1 MAIPDSNLNL
11 CLVGGVSTGKS
22 TSLNA
27 IFLKDLSECKIKRTT
42 MVPTIYVE
50 SAAVFPPEHYTDIY
64 KKVAET
70 NAALIAKSESGS
82 ANKADYAELVF
93 QVGKLDIAIAGC
105 LVNVYD
111 IPGLNDARTKTVY
124 MDYLT
129 AKFVKFNV
137 VVLFVDIMSGLN
149 TSDEMDIV
157 RFLAKNTA
165 LHHAAGRD
173 VYTLVVVNKAD
184 DMQLGADGALSLT
197 GELADMFAQVERTVR
212 AEFKAVP
219 DHVIGIIPLC
229 ALDAYLYRMVRKHG
243 RDFTLSP
250 QQVLKI
256 GVNEQGKKFSKLSP
270 ATQLKKVQDILED
283 KKFIEDMIQLS
294 GFRELEKTLQHFLET
309 KFTKMSTEN
318 LLMQLKDAGPALDK
332 ALAAGHYPWLLQY
345 HKKETTASL
354 KSGEMAA
361 DYLHIQYYKDETTK
375 NQKALAEAE
384 LADSFVQAHLAVYK
398 ELQKFN
404 KAKAV
409 ECTLALFEKLR
420 GVNTEQF
427 LKFQRQLLTAP
438 RNDVNMVNLCKLLK
452 IYEDFREYVGEYNN
466 KTWIL
471 NEPDTQLRVEYKYPF
486 YIVEPAF
493 EAALGSDFSNLEFLE
508 KLGCLDL
515 DHANRFIASWFEAKG
530 SLQVMCNNGNPN
542 DPNKNV
548 DAAKMDAFVRTLQR
562 WNPPLEALGVDMEE
576 FMRGVVF
583 KVNSAKISARY
594 SQPYWDAFTEEEY
607 IRRMIYTTAGE
618 IPVRLQLETFPK
630 QMISGTVEMMALIKK
645 DYRDDPRFAL
655 DFMYLKYC

>member
-50 SAAVFPPEHYTDIY
+50 SAADFPPEHYAAIY
-64 KKVAET
+64 AKVAET

-82 ANKADYAELVF
+82 AAIADYAELVF
-93 QVGKLDIAIAGC
+93 QVGKLDIDIAGC

-111 IPGLNDARTKTVY
+111 IPGLNDARTKNVY

-197 GELADMFAQVERTVR
+197 GELADMFAQVERTVC
-212 AEFKAVP
+212 AEFSAVP

-256 GVNEQGKKFSKLSP
+256 GVNEQGKKFSKLTP

-318 LLMQLKDAGPALDK
+318 LLMQLK
-332 ALAAGHYPWLLQY
+332 
-345 HKKETTASL
+345 E
-354 KSGEMAA
+354 EMAA
-361 DYLHIQYYKDETTK
+361 LD
-375 NQKALAEAE
+375 AE
-384 LADSFVQAHLAVYK
+384 LAAEMFPWDEKMFPWDETKSGAVRVK
-398 ELQKFN
+398 KILQVYADLEKVD
-404 KAKAV
+404 KATADA
-409 ECTLALFEKLR
+409 CTVALYEKLR
-420 GVNTEQF
+420 SANFDQF
-427 LKFQRQLLTAP
+427 MKFQRMFFPIPKAYSDQYPLHLFYGPHGQVGCYSYYGPCGRRTATPENLALLL
-438 RNDVNMVNLCKLLK
+438 NKYDN
-452 IYEDFREYVGEYNN
+452 FREYAHMMFPE
-466 KTWIL
+466 KIL
-471 NEPDTQLRVEYKYPF
+471 DGMLHEDTYPF
-486 YIVEPAF
+486 EIVEAAF
-493 EAALGSDFSNLEFLE
+493 ETVLDSDLSNLDFLE
-508 KLGCLDL
+508 KIGCMNVERV
-515 DHANRFIASWFEAKG
+515 NRFIKSIVREHAPSM
-530 SLQVMCNNGNPN
+530 QVP
-542 DPNKNV
+542 
-548 DAAKMDAFVRTLQR
+548 
-562 WNPPLEALGVDMEE
+562 LGVDNFSSKLATTLQFWAPTLESIGVDMPAL
-576 FMRGVVF
+576 MREIIINFIRATYHMGG
-583 KVNSAKISARY
+583 
-594 SQPYWDAFTEEEY
+594 DDEHY
-607 IRRMIYTTAGE
+607 IRLMLYNKARE
-618 IPVRLQLETFPK
+618 IPVRLLLESLHNKSPTYETAVA
-630 QMISGTVEMMALIKK
+630 GLKK
-645 DYRDDPRFAL
+645 DYSTDPRFAL
-655 DFMYLKYC
+655 DFMYLEYC

>member
-1 MAIPDSNLNL
+1 MNPPDRNLNL

-27 IFLKDLSECKIKRTT
+27 LFLKDLSECKIKRTT
-42 MVPTIYVE
+42 MVPTVYVE
-50 SAAVFPPEHYTDIY
+50 SAADFPPLHYAAIY
-64 KKVAET
+64 RKVAET
-70 NAALIAKSESGS
+70 NTALIAKSESGS
-82 ANKADYAELVF
+82 VDKADYAELVF
-93 QVGKLDIAIAGC
+93 QVGKLDLDIAGC

-111 IPGLNDARTKTVY
+111 IPGLNDARTKTIY

-129 AKFVKFNV
+129 AKFIKFNV

-173 VYTLVVVNKAD
+173 IYTLVVVNKAD
-184 DMQLGADGALSLT
+184 DMQLGDDGALSLT

-212 AEFKAVP
+212 AEFNTVP

-243 RDFTLSP
+243 RDFTLSD

-256 GVNEQGKKFSKLSP
+256 GINEQGKKFSKLAT
-270 ATQLKKVQDILED
+270 ATQLKKVREILED

-294 GFRELEKTLQHFLET
+294 GFRELEQTLQHFLET
-309 KFTKMSTEN
+309 KFTKMSTDN

-332 ALAAGHYPWLLQY
+332 ALAAGHYPWL
-345 HKKETTASL
+345 KKTEPTPAII
-354 KSGEMAA
+354 AA
-361 DYLHIQYYKDETTK
+361 DSLVKD
-375 NQKALAEAE
+375 
-384 LADSFVQAHLAVYK
+384 HLAVYK

-427 LKFQRQLLTAP
+427 LTYQRQLLTAP

-452 IYEDFREYVGEYNN
+452 IYEDFRDYCESHDSQVYDFDEEFNWPYA
-466 KTWIL
+466 
-471 NEPDTQLRVEYKYPF
+471 D

-493 EAALGSDFSNLEFLE
+493 EAALKSDFSNLEFLE

-515 DHANRFIASWFEAKG
+515 AHANRFIHSWFEAKD
-530 SLQVMCNNGNPN
+530 SLQVMCNIGNPN
-542 DPNKNV
+542 DPNTNV
-548 DAAKMDAFVRTLQR
+548 DAAKMDAFVLTLQR
-562 WNPPLEALGVDMEE
+562 WNPTLELLGVDMEE

-583 KVNSAKISARY
+583 KVNSAKINVRIHAY
-594 SQPYWDAFTEEEY
+594 WQPFAEEEY

>member
-1 MAIPDSNLNL
+1 MNPPDRNLNL

-27 IFLKDLSECKIKRTT
+27 LFLKDLSECKIKRTT
-42 MVPTIYVE
+42 MVPTVYVE
-50 SAAVFPPEHYTDIY
+50 SAADFPPLHYAAIY
-64 KKVAET
+64 RKVAET
-70 NAALIAKSESGS
+70 NTALIAKSESGS
-82 ANKADYAELVF
+82 VDKADYAELVF
-93 QVGKLDIAIAGC
+93 QVGKLDLDIAGC

-111 IPGLNDARTKTVY
+111 IPGLNDARTKTIY

-129 AKFVKFNV
+129 AKFIKFNV

-173 VYTLVVVNKAD
+173 IYTLVVVNKAD
-184 DMQLGADGALSLT
+184 DMQLGDDGALSLT

-212 AEFKAVP
+212 AEFNTVP

-243 RDFTLSP
+243 RDFTLSD

-256 GVNEQGKKFSKLSP
+256 GINEQGKKFSKLAT
-270 ATQLKKVQDILED
+270 ATQLKKVREILED

-309 KFTKMSTEN
+309 KFTKMSTDN

-332 ALAAGHYPWLLQY
+332 ALAAGHYPWLN
-345 HKKETTASL
+345 KTEPTPAIF
-354 KSGEMAA
+354 AA
-361 DYLHIQYYKDETTK
+361 DSLVKD
-375 NQKALAEAE
+375 
-384 LADSFVQAHLAVYK
+384 HLAVYE
-398 ELQKFN
+398 ELYKFN
-404 KAKAV
+404 KANAV
-409 ECTLALFEKLR
+409 ECTKALFEKLR

-452 IYEDFREYVGEYNN
+452 IYEDFRDYCESHDSQVYDFDEEFNWPYA
-466 KTWIL
+466 
-471 NEPDTQLRVEYKYPF
+471 D

-493 EAALGSDFSNLEFLE
+493 EAALKGDFSNLEFLE
-508 KLGCLDL
+508 KLDCLDL
-515 DHANRFIASWFEAKG
+515 AHANRFIHSWFEAKD
-530 SLQVMCNNGNPN
+530 SLQVMCI
-542 DPNKNV
+542 DFNKGTN
-548 DAAKMDAFVRTLQR
+548 AFVLTLQH
-562 WNPPLEALGVDMEE
+562 WNPTLEALGVDMEE
-576 FMRGVVF
+576 FMRCAVL
-583 KVNSAKISARY
+583 KVNSAKINARGTY
-594 SQPYWDAFTEEEY
+594 EAGWSPFIEEEY

>member
-50 SAAVFPPEHYTDIY
+50 SAAVFPPVHYADIY
-64 KKVAET
+64 RKVAET

-212 AEFKAVP
+212 AEFSAVP

-256 GVNEQGKKFSKLSP
+256 GVNEQGKKFSKLTY

-309 KFTKMSTEN
+309 KFTKMSTDN
-318 LLMQLKDAGPALDK
+318 LLMQLKDTGPALDA
-332 ALAAGHYPWLLQY
+332 ALAAGHYPWFT
-345 HKKETTASL
+345 EPTPDIF
-354 KSGEMAA
+354 AA
-361 DYLHIQYYKDETTK
+361 DSLVK
-375 NQKALAEAE
+375 
-384 LADSFVQAHLAVYK
+384 AHLTVYK
-398 ELQKFN
+398 ELYKFN

-427 LKFQRQLLTAP
+427 LKFQSQLLTAP

-452 IYEDFREYVGEYNN
+452 IYEDFRDYCESHDSQVYDFDEEFNWPYA
-466 KTWIL
+466 
-471 NEPDTQLRVEYKYPF
+471 D

-493 EAALGSDFSNLEFLE
+493 EAALKSDFSNLEFLE
-508 KLGCLDL
+508 KLDCLDL
-515 DHANRFIASWFEAKG
+515 DHANRFIHSWFEAKD
-530 SLQVMCNNGNPN
+530 SLQVMMCNIVNH
-542 DPNKNV
+542 DPNTNV
-548 DAAKMDAFVRTLQR
+548 DAAKMDAFVLTLHR
-562 WNPPLEALGVDMEE
+562 WNPTLELLGVDMEE

-583 KVNSAKISARY
+583 KVNSAKINRRIHAY
-594 SQPYWDAFTEEEY
+594 CWQPFTEEEY

>member
-27 IFLKDLSECKIKRTT
+27 LFLKDLSECKIKRTT

-50 SAAVFPPEHYTDIY
+50 SSSVFPQEHYTDIY

-70 NAALIAKSESGS
+70 NAALIAKSENGS
-82 ANKADYAELVF
+82 VDKADYAELVF

-173 VYTLVVVNKAD
+173 IYTLVVVNKAD
-184 DMQLGADGALSLT
+184 DMQLTDDGALSLT

-243 RDFTLSP
+243 RAFQLSP

-256 GVNEQGKKFSKLSP
+256 GVNEQGKKFSKLKR
-270 ATQLKKVQDILED
+270 ADQEKQVRDILED
-283 KKFIEDMIQLS
+283 EKFIEDMIQLS
-294 GFRELEKTLQHFLET
+294 GFRGLEQTLQHFLET
-309 KFTKMSTEN
+309 KFTKMSTDN

-361 DYLHIQYYKDETTK
+361 DYLHIQHYKDETTK

-384 LADSFVQAHLAVYK
+384 LADSFVKAHLAVYK
-398 ELQKFN
+398 ELYKFN

-452 IYEDFREYVGEYNN
+452 IYEDFRDYCESHDSQVYDFDEEFNWPYA
-466 KTWIL
+466 
-471 NEPDTQLRVEYKYPF
+471 D

-493 EAALGSDFSNLEFLE
+493 EAALKSDFSNLEFLE
-508 KLGCLDL
+508 KLDCLDL
-515 DHANRFIASWFEAKG
+515 DHANRFITSWFEAKD
-530 SLQVMCNNGNPN
+530 SLQVMCGST
-542 DPNKNV
+542 NV
-548 DAAKMDAFVRTLQR
+548 DAAKMDAFVLTLQR
-562 WNPPLEALGVDMEE
+562 WNPTLELLGVDMEE
-576 FMRGVVF
+576 FMRGAVF
-583 KVNSAKISARY
+583 KVNSAKINARGTY
-594 SQPYWDAFTEEEY
+594 EPCYTWHAFAEEEY